1 MRNAVL
7 SLIFAAFFAQFLNGC
22 ASAPPR
28 FNAQNYPKCAVSNAS
43 LEYASGRELPKL
55 SKIAEPK
62 PYTVEEVF
70 DAAADSPKRKL
81 SRAAGVEYGAV
92 ISYPSAEGWLKNK
105 SFMKDDALALLWHS
119 WNEER
124 ATAKKIVGTIMLL
137 QNFDGGFGAVF
148 SVSDG
153 FYNSAYVDNEAVAW
167 TGYALAYYAKKFQ
180 DDKALEAA
188 IKAAAYLRSQT
199 EKNEKSAN
207 FGLVKGGKGKWS
219 DGFKTFDNSYDDD
232 FSSSEKQFAASMLYS
247 LLHSDDAGGFG
258 ETIFSSLFIQPEGRF
273 ALGASAFRRNNFRSL
288 AASGAIGALW
298 LFETGKRNEAQQS
311 AAYFSKEFAASAG
324 GVKGYKP
331 YLDSIAAEYTPEWD
345 DLITLEGSLA
355 AGLALL
361 RLGDAESAKDALKTA
376 LSLSC
381 MTGGGV
387 PSANK
392 DMKGFYAQTS
402 AGASLWTLF
411 LERELTSGRKSPLFH
426 LEEK

>member
-1 MRNAVL
+1 MRNLVFYLVFAVIAPL
-7 SLIFAAFFAQFLNGC
+7 FLCGC
-22 ASAPPR
+22 AAATPR
-28 FNAQNYPKCAVSNAS
+28 FNAAGFPKCAVSNAS
-43 LEYASGRELPKL
+43 FEYASGRELPKL

-62 PYTVEEVF
+62 PYMIEEVF
-70 DAAADSPKRKL
+70 DAVADSAKRKL
-81 SRAAGVEYGAV
+81 KRVEGAEYGAV

-124 ATAKKIVGTIMLL
+124 AAAKKIADTIMLL

-153 FYNSAYVDNEAVAW
+153 FYNSAYVDNDAVAW

-180 DDKALEAA
+180 EDDALEAA

-199 EKNEKSAN
+199 DKNEKSAAL
-207 FGLVKGGKGKWS
+207 GLVKGGKGKWS
-219 DGFKTFDNSYDDD
+219 DDFKTFNNSYDDD
-232 FSSSEKQFAASMLYS
+232 FSASEKQFAAAMLYS
-247 LLHSDDAGGFG
+247 LLQDDDAGNFG
-258 ETIFSSLFIQPEGRF
+258 ETIFSSLFIPQEGRF
-273 ALGASAFRRNNFRSL
+273 ALGAGEFRKNNFRSL
-288 AASGAIGALW
+288 AASGTIGALW
-298 LFETGKRNEAQQS
+298 LIEAGKTKEAQQS
-311 AAYFSKEFAASAG
+311 AAYFTKEFAVSAAG
-324 GVKGYKP
+324 IKGYKP
-331 YLDSIAAEYTPEWD
+331 YLDSIVAEYSSEWD
-345 DLITLEGSLA
+345 DLITLEGTLA

-361 RLGDAESAKDALKTA
+361 RLGDAESAKDALKTV

-402 AGASLWTLF
+402 AGASLWALF

-426 LEEK
+426 LEGK